1 MCFLLHNYGIIGK
14 ESWTFLGLFQTFLF
28 CRCNITENTR
38 SKKCAVFCKLTVT
51 VRSCEVEYLTASNFS
66 LYAHSVINQPVA
78 PELFVSGT
86 YLLQHY
92 IV

>member
-1 MCFLLHNYGIIGK
+1 MCFLLHNHGIVGK
-14 ESWTFLGLFQTFLF
+14 ESWTFLGLFQTSLF
-28 CRCNITENTR
+28 CRCNITENTQ

-51 VRSCEVEYLTASNFS
+51 VRSCEVEYLTASNVS

-86 YLLQHY
+86 HLLQHY